1 MSPNTT
7 TAVAAPPQISDQLP
21 TVSLEST
28 IAAEIKEYHLHL
40 YFFQNN
46 TKNCESAFAIL
57 KTFGKLIKQGYGT
70 VVPQNVPGG
79 NPFWSRWY
87 LYDWQF

>member
-7 TAVAAPPQISDQLP
+7 TAVAAPSQVSDQLP

-28 IAAEIKEYHLHL
+28 IAAEIKEYHFHL

-46 TKNCESAFAIL
+46 TKNCEPAFAIL
-57 KTFGKLIKQGYGT
+57 KTFGELIKQAMSPLSRRTYPVEVHSG
-70 VVPQNVPGG
+70 P
-79 NPFWSRWY
+79 RWY